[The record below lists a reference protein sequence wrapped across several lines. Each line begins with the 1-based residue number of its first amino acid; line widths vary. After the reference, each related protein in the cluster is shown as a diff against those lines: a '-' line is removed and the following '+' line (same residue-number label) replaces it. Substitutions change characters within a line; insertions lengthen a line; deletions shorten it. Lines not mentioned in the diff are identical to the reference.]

1 MWIVP
6 AGNLAL
12 FTILL
17 IESSRKYANVLV
29 KTYTHSKP
37 DDAYSLGRVFDIQVD
52 KDNDDRW
59 FIAHNTHISYAYVEG
74 ETKLS
79 GLTKMVR

>member
-1 MWIVP
+1 MFTF
-6 AGNLAL
+6 LL
-12 FTILL
+12 F
-17 IESSRKYANVLV
+17 ESSQKYANVLV

-74 ETKLS
+74 DTKLS